1 MRSSPVLLVLLSI
14 TALCVGCQRAPD
26 AEQQM
31 DNYLGRVARVL
42 KQEFIPFDAN
52 QLSQYR
58 LAERRDRLHDIPA
71 ERISLLD
78 LLIDVHQCKPLQQR
92 IAERNSVLGKVM
104 PWSSRLGY
112 EGELLRALDSCR
124 QSLADDPQQQEL
136 LTELSD
142 IAERKRSQL
151 PAVFW
156 NAINASSEAEH
167 YLRFATEPLPVTS
180 APLTDEALPA
190 LQQLTA
196 IGSALP
202 EHLPPP
208 VGELDPLF
216 QALQRSQRSSQLITA
231 LAQTRHGLQQ
241 ATAML
246 RAQPATYLCPMNQP
260 SERSKILLNV
270 FVLFYAGEI
279 QPYLAQLQRLGE
291 PWAAQ
296 IKQLRAVAHIPP
308 ATAQALDRLAGNPEA
323 LWDSYRQAVDEH
335 TRAWQDVLGACQSAP
350 GQAGWQTP

>member
-1 MRSSPVLLVLLSI
+1 MRLLPAMLILLSI
-14 TALCVGCQRAPD
+14 TALCVGCQPTPD
-26 AEQQM
+26 AERQM
-31 DNYLGRVARVL
+31 DNYLERVARVL
-42 KQEFIPFDAN
+42 KQDVAPFDTN
-52 QLSQYR
+52 QLSHYR
-58 LAERRDRLHDIPA
+58 LPERRERLYDIPT

-78 LLIDVHQCKPLQQR
+78 LLIDVNQCKPLQQR

-112 EGELLRALDSCR
+112 EGELIRALDNCR
-124 QSLADDPQQQEL
+124 HTLENDPQQQDL
-136 LTELSD
+136 LTSLND

-156 NAINASSEAEH
+156 NAINASSETEN
-167 YLRFATEPLPVTS
+167 YLRFANEPLPVS
-180 APLTDEALPA
+180 EILSDEALPA

-196 IGSALP
+196 IGNALP
-202 EHLPPP
+202 ERLPPP
-208 VGELDPLF
+208 TSELDPLF
-216 QALQRSQRSSQLITA
+216 QALQRSPHSSQLITA
-231 LAQTRHGLQQ
+231 LAQTRHGLHQ
-241 ATAML
+241 ATTML
-246 RAQPATYLCPMNQP
+246 RARPANYLCPMNQP

-291 PWAAQ
+291 PWAEQ
-296 IKQLRAVAHIPP
+296 IRQLRAVPHIPP
-308 ATAQALDRLAGNPEA
+308 ATAQALDQLVGTPAS
-323 LWDSYRQAVDEH
+323 LWGSYRQAVEEH

>member
-1 MRSSPVLLVLLSI
+1 MRSLPVLPILLSI

-31 DNYLGRVARVL
+31 DNYLSRVARVL
-42 KQEFIPFDAN
+42 KQEYTPFDAD

-58 LAERRDRLHDIPA
+58 LAERRDRLYDIPA

-78 LLIDVHQCKPLQQR
+78 LLIDVNQCKPLQQR

-124 QSLADDPQQQEL
+124 QSLADDPQQQAL

-142 IAERKRSQL
+142 IAERKRNQL

-156 NAINASSEAEH
+156 NAINASSEAEN
-167 YLRFATEPLPVTS
+167 YLRFASEPLPVTND
-180 APLTDEALPA
+180 ALTDNALPA
-190 LQQLTA
+190 LQQLSA

-202 EHLPPP
+202 AQLPPP
-208 VGELDPLF
+208 VAELDPLF

-241 ATAML
+241 VTTML
-246 RAQPATYLCPMNQP
+246 QAQPPTFLCPMNQP

-291 PWAAQ
+291 PWARE
-296 IKQLRAVAHIPP
+296 IRQLRAVAQIPP
-308 ATAQALDRLAGNPEA
+308 ATEQALDRLAGTPEA

>member
-1 MRSSPVLLVLLSI
+1 MRSLLTLLVLLSI
-14 TALCVGCQRAPD
+14 TALGVGCQPAPE
-26 AEQQM
+26 AQRQM
-31 DNYLGRVARVL
+31 DNYLERVARVL
-42 KQEFIPFDAN
+42 KQDFAPFDAD

-58 LAERRDRLHDIPA
+58 LPERRERLYDIPA

-78 LLIDVHQCKPLQQR
+78 LLIDVNQCKPLQQR

-124 QSLADDPQQQEL
+124 LNLADDPQQEDLQTSL
-136 LTELSD
+136 NA

-156 NAINASSEAEH
+156 NALNGSSEVEH

-180 APLTDEALPA
+180 DALTDTALPA
-190 LQQLTA
+190 LQQLTVL
-196 IGSALP
+196 GSGLP
-202 EHLPPP
+202 QRLPPP
-208 VGELDPLF
+208 VTELDPLF
-216 QALQRSQRSSQLITA
+216 QALQRSPTSSQLITA
-231 LAQTRHGLQQ
+231 LAQTRHGLHQ
-241 ATAML
+241 ATTML
-246 RAQPATYLCPMNQP
+246 RARPANYLCPMNQP

-291 PWAAQ
+291 PWAEE
-296 IKQLRAVAHIPP
+296 ITRLRAVPQIPP
-308 ATAQALDRLAGNPEA
+308 ATAQTLDRLAGTPDA
-323 LWDSYRQAVDEH
+323 LWERYQQAVADH